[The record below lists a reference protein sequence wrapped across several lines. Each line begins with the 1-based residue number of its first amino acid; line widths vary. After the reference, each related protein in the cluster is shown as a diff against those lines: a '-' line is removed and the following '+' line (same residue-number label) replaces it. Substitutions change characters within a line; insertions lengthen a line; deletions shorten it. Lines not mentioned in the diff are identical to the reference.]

1 VSRRTRWAALVVAI
15 ALLDWA
21 TALVTN
27 ALHMPFFLDS
37 WATSAGVMVGGVG
50 VGAAGGVLYNLLMA
64 ATVWGA
70 RAWVWSASSGL
81 VACTTF
87 VFWRVGWIDIERP
100 FRLVGVGVLT
110 GLANA
115 CLATAILYLLLGVPD
130 DPNTGAFRDALRATL
145 GESLA
150 SFLIQEIVIEVGDKT
165 ISLIGA
171 AALVVLV
178 AERRGRAAGPRA
190 RDGTR
195 PT

>member
-1 VSRRTRWAALVVAI
+1 
-15 ALLDWA
+15 
-21 TALVTN
+21 
-27 ALHMPFFLDS
+27 MPFFLDT
-37 WATSAGVMVGGVG
+37 WATSAGVMVGDVG
-50 VGAAGGVLYNLLMA
+50 AGAAGGVLYNLLMS

-70 RAWVWSASSGL
+70 RAWVWCASSVL

-115 CLATAILYLLLGVPD
+115 CLATAILCLVIGVPE
-130 DPNTGAFRDALRATL
+130 DPNTGAFRDALRTTL
-145 GESLA
+145 GDSSA
-150 SFLIQEIVIEVGDKT
+150 SFLVQEIVLEIGDKT

-178 AERRGRAAGPRA
+178 AERRA
-190 RDGTR
+190 RTV
-195 PT
+195 T

>member
-1 VSRRTRWAALVVAI
+1 VSARGRLATLVVAV

-27 ALHMPFFLDS
+27 ALRMPFLLDT
-37 WATSAGVMVGGVG
+37 WATSAGVMLGGVG
-50 VGAAGGVLYNLLMA
+50 AGAGGGVLYDLLTS
-64 ATVWGA
+64 ATDWGA
-70 RAWVWSASSGL
+70 RAWLRCASSVL

-87 VFWRVGWIDIERP
+87 LFWRLGWIDIERP

-115 CLATAILYLLLGVPD
+115 CLATAILCLVVSVPD
-130 DPNTGAFRDALRATL
+130 DPNTGAFRDALRSTL
-145 GESLA
+145 GDSPA
-150 SFLIQEIVIEVGDKT
+150 SFLVEEIVIEIGDKT

-195 PT
+195 PA